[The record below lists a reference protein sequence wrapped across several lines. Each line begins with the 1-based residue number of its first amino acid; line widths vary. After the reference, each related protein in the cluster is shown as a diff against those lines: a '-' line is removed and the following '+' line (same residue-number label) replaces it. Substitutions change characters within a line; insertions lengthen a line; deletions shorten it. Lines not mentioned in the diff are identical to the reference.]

1 MDPSSRAGSDRLR
14 RARADIENPR
24 SLELR
29 LPDAAVGQTSC
40 VLLGRSSAELR
51 LTIPLAEFPAH
62 FRIDYV
68 RVYQKKG
75 QKNVGCD
82 PKDYRA

>member
-1 MDPSSRAGSDRLR
+1 MPPSL
-14 RARADIENPR
+14 
-24 SLELR
+24 
-29 LPDAAVGQTSC
+29 
-40 VLLGRSSAELR
+40 
-51 LTIPLAEFPAH
+51 PLAEFPAH